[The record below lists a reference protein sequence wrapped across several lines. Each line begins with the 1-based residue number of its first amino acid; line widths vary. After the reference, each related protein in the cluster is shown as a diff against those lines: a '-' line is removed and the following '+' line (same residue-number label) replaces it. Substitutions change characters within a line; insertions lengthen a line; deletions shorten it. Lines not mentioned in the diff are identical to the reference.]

1 MIMTTIQIQ
10 VQDDVVQRLGIE
22 RIKQLIQRKIDF
34 EEFRLATEHIEKA
47 TDEATDVNWDA
58 ELELI
63 RQQTWDEY
71 KQKRGLA

>member
-1 MIMTTIQIQ
+1 MTTIQIQ

-22 RIKQLIQRKIDF
+22 RIKQLVQRKLDA
-34 EEFRLATEHIEKA
+34 EEFRLAAEHIEQA
-47 TDEATDVNWDA
+47 MDTATDVDWDA
-58 ELELI
+58 EFEQA